1 MVGHQLD
8 KAKILRAA
16 EFSAST
22 KTILYPDKVRAL
34 QHFQVSDLISS
45 LFLSG
50 REEEENIPL
59 TECKICANV
68 ITR

>member
-34 QHFQVSDLISS
+34 QHFEVSDLISS

-50 REEEENIPL
+50 REEESILL